1 MMKRLLL
8 FAVVVCTATMAVA
21 QTMNIKTGSV
31 TTAVSAAKAGQM
43 TYSDGGQT
51 LTIGNKAFA
60 ISDIDKIFV
69 DNSIV
74 VDHTVSISYSGS
86 SAAVVVA
93 ADIADSL
100 SITVNGAHVTI
111 MQDANVGQEITY
123 TLSGTSAN
131 GSFVMDGEFKASVV
145 LNGVN
150 LTSTIGAPIDIE
162 NGKRINITVADG
174 TTNTF
179 ADGATGTQKSC
190 FFVNGHAEFFG
201 AGTINIT
208 GNARHGYRSDEYTIL
223 KKSFTGTINIVK
235 AASDGIHV
243 GQYLEMN
250 GGNVVIANVGAD
262 GIDVEVTNDP
272 TDEYNGQVF
281 INGGTINATTTADD
295 VKALKSDATIIITG
309 GQLKLVSSGA
319 GSKAIGTKGTL
330 NVSGG
335 SIEAISLGDI
345 YDDGGDNE
353 AKPNAVKSTG
363 SLTISGGKFIALSSN
378 KAFNTDNLFYIN
390 GGTVMGI
397 GTKASAENVGTQKA
411 TTYNKQ
417 QIRAGQTVNYNG
429 VSYTVPSNYSWS
441 SASVM
446 VSKN

>member
-1 MMKRLLL
+1 M
-8 FAVVVCTATMAVA
+8 
-21 QTMNIKTGSV
+21 
-31 TTAVSAAKAGQM
+31 
-43 TYSDGGQT
+43 
-51 LTIGNKAFA
+51 
-60 ISDIDKIFV
+60 
-69 DNSIV
+69 
-74 VDHTVSISYSGS
+74 
-86 SAAVVVA
+86 
-93 ADIADSL
+93 
-100 SITVNGAHVTI
+100 
-111 MQDANVGQEITY
+111 
-123 TLSGTSAN
+123 
-131 GSFVMDGEFKASVV
+131 
-145 LNGVN
+145 
-150 LTSTIGAPIDIE
+150 
-162 NGKRINITVADG
+162 
-174 TTNTF
+174 
-179 ADGATGTQKSC
+179 
-190 FFVNGHAEFFG
+190 
-201 AGTINIT
+201 
-208 GNARHGYRSDEYTIL
+208 
-223 KKSFTGTINIVK
+223 
-235 AASDGIHV
+235 
-243 GQYLEMN
+243 
-250 GGNVVIANVGAD
+250 
-262 GIDVEVTNDP
+262 
-272 TDEYNGQVF
+272 
-281 INGGTINATTTADD
+281 
-295 VKALKSDATIIITG
+295 
-309 GQLKLVSSGA
+309 VSSGA